1 MGSSEHG
8 CKWLQMELCR
18 EQDVTYLLTNENNVA
33 NQWMVGGMELC
44 GDFSIAS
51 LVDKHTLLGVSC
63 LLAEA
68 TL

>member
-1 MGSSEHG
+1 
-8 CKWLQMELCR
+8 MELCR

-44 GDFSIAS
+44 GDFFIAS